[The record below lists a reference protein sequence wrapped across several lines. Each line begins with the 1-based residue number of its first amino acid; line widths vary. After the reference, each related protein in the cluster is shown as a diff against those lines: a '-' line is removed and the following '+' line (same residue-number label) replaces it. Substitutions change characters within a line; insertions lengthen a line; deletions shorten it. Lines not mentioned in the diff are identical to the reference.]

1 MYKNR
6 NTGRGTECRG
16 TRGMG
21 GMLYSEECRQT
32 FQGMLP
38 KILGNVLKHSKECRQ
53 TFRGM
58 SLNIPGNVLKHSGEC
73 RQTFQ
78 GMSSNIPGNVAKD
91 SGECRKTFWRM
102 SPNILGNMLQIFF
115 MLQEIVFFYCFGCIL
130 SDINVLQFVSF
141 GKGTRYPFYNL
152 IYVPFI

>member
-6 NTGRGTECRG
+6 NTGTGNGMQGNAGNGRNVIF
-16 TRGMG
+16 RGMSPNSPG
-21 GMLYSEECRQT
+21 NVAKNSGECPQT
-32 FQGMLP
+32 FQGMSP
-38 KILGNVLKHSKECRQ
+38 NIPRNVAKHSMECPQ
-53 TFRGM
+53 TFW
-58 SLNIPGNVLKHSGEC
+58 
-73 RQTFQ
+73 

-91 SGECRKTFWRM
+91 SGECRKTFWGM

-115 MLQEIVFFYCFGCIL
+115 MLQDIVFFYCFGCIL